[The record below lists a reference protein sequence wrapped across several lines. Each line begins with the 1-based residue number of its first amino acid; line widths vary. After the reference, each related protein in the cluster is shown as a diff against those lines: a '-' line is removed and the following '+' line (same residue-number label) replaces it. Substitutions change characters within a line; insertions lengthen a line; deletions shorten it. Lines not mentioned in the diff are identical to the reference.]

1 MVLRSDAEIR
11 AAVLDELAWDCGVT
25 AAGIDVTVSQGVVAL
40 TGTVPNEAERLAAEA
55 DAHHLHGVL
64 DVVDEIEVRSADSP
78 LAIDTAIA
86 RAARRALIED
96 RVLPEAHIHVTV
108 SHALLRLDGDVDCW
122 GQRARAEQIM
132 KQLAGVCGVVNA
144 MEVSTSQPE
153 PRESSHDEYR
163 P

>member
-86 RAARRALIED
+86 RAARRALIAD
-96 RVLPEAHIHVTV
+96 RLLPADRI
-108 SHALLRLDGDVDCW
+108 
-122 GQRARAEQIM
+122 
-132 KQLAGVCGVVNA
+132 
-144 MEVSTSQPE
+144 
-153 PRESSHDEYR
+153 
-163 P
+163 